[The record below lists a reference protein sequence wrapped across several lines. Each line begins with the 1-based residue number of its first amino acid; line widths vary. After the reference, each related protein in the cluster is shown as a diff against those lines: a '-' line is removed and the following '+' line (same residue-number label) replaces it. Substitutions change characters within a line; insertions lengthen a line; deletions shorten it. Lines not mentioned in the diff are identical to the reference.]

1 VPASLFARDLKVTIG
16 RTVVLDGVSV
26 TLSPGTRAGL
36 VGPNGVGK
44 STLLRA
50 LAGRVRPERGTVEL
64 QPRRATVGL
73 LDQEPERR
81 TGETVRAALRRRT
94 GVAQADAELE
104 AATAALADGA
114 AGAADSYDAA
124 LHRWLAL
131 GSADF
136 DARAGELRAT
146 LRLGD
151 DLLEQE
157 MTTLS
162 GGQAAKVSLAGLLLS
177 RFDVLLLDE
186 PTNDLDLDGLARLE
200 EFVLGHEGPMAI
212 VSHDRVFL
220 ERTVTEVVE
229 LDEHTRAATTFAGGW
244 LAYLA
249 ERETARRHAEE
260 AYGSYVTKRAELS
273 ARARR
278 EREWAVKGITR
289 IRRKPKDNDRAL
301 RGVMIESTEQLAA
314 RASRTE
320 RALERLDVIDK
331 PWEPWQLRFE
341 IAAAGRS
348 GDLVALLD
356 DAIVDLGAFRL
367 GPVDLEVAWAERV
380 AIVGPNGS
388 GKTTLLRALLGQVPL
403 SSGLQ
408 RLGSSVVIGGVEQAR
423 HQLTDAPTLL
433 DAVQRETGFTVAAAR
448 SLLAKFGLGPTE
460 VGRPTRSLSPGERT
474 RATLALLQA
483 RGVNCL
489 VLDEPTNHLDLPA
502 IEQLEAAV
510 AAFGGTVLL
519 VSHDRRFLDA
529 VRPERIVELRDGR
542 VIADRA
548 T

>member
-157 MTTLS
+157 TTTLS

-423 HQLTDAPTLL
+423 RQLTDAPTLL
-433 DAVQRETGFTVAAAR
+433 DAVQRETGSTVAAAR

>member
-433 DAVQRETGFTVAAAR
+433 DAVQRETGSTVAAAR

>member
-50 LAGRVRPERGTVEL
+50 LAGRLRPERGTVEP

-104 AATAALADGA
+104 AATAALAAGA
-114 AGAADSYDAA
+114 AGAADRYDAA

-200 EFVLGHEGPMAI
+200 EFVLGHDGPMAI

-220 ERTVTEVVE
+220 ERTVTDVVE
-229 LDEHTRAATTFAGGW
+229 LDEHTRGATTFAGGW

-260 AYGSYVTKRAELS
+260 AYGSYTAKRAELT

-278 EREWAVKGITR
+278 EREWAVKGLTR
-289 IRRKPKDNDRAL
+289 IRRQPKDNDRAL

-320 RALERLDVIDK
+320 RALERLDVVDK

-356 DAIVDLGAFRL
+356 GAIVNLGAFRL

-423 HQLTDAPTLL
+423 RQLTDAPTLL
-433 DAVQRETGFTVAAAR
+433 DAVLRETGSTVAEAR
-448 SLLAKFGLGPTE
+448 SLLAKFGLSTTE
-460 VGRPTRSLSPGERT
+460 VGRATRSLSPGERT